1 MAVLTPG
8 GADAPPP
15 SDGRPGTGR
24 STHGAGRRAPVP
36 PGSGPARQRVLLVSR
51 DDELDSLLA
60 RRRVAAHL
68 GGLAVTTEA
77 SAGGPPDAALVCDDE
92 AATERLLALGV
103 PVVHLFSGEPSGER
117 GAGRPGA
124 VGRAVRWLHRPGWLP
139 APGPPGPGVRA
150 TGTLA
155 PVRTARDRG
164 RAGALLLLS
173 LWGVPDGEAR
183 AFADGPLQA
192 LVRAAADRAGHC
204 DVVCDTGLAAVRSAL
219 RGLGASGE
227 VRSSRAA
234 DVDVD
239 ALHAAGEVFL
249 ASPTLAAVGL
259 ARARIAPVCFLPPLG
274 EAQRALAERVRRVV
288 SVPVADGS
296 GRSPLPE
303 PPRADALWSAVESTA
318 DDLRGAQR
326 IARSVRQLSLAP
338 P

>member
-1 MAVLTPG
+1 MAVLTP
-8 GADAPPP
+8 
-15 SDGRPGTGR
+15 RT
-24 STHGAGRRAPVP
+24 PVP

-51 DDELDSLLA
+51 DDALDSLLA

-68 GGLAVTTEA
+68 GELSVTTEA
-77 SAGGPPDAALVCDDE
+77 STGGPPDAALVCDDE

-103 PVVHLFSGEPSGER
+103 PVVHLFSGEYPGGPSSAHTGDR
-117 GAGRPGA
+117 SGDHGPGRPGVA
-124 VGRAVRWLHRPGWLP
+124 GPAVRWLHRPGWLP

-155 PVRTARDRG
+155 PVRTARDRN

-183 AFADGPLQA
+183 AFTDGPLQE
-192 LVRAAADRAGHC
+192 LVRAATRRAGHC
-204 DVVCDTGLAAVRSAL
+204 DVVCDTGLAVVRSAL
-219 RGLGASGE
+219 RGPGTPGD
-227 VRSSRAA
+227 VRLSRAA

-239 ALHAAGEVFL
+239 ALHAAREVFL

-259 ARARIAPVCFLPPLG
+259 ARARNAPVCFLPPLG
-274 EAQRALAERVRRVV
+274 EAQRALAGRVRRVV
-288 SVPVADGS
+288 SVPVAG
-296 GRSPLPE
+296 GRGLLPE
-303 PPRADALWSAVESTA
+303 PPPADALWRAAESTA

>member
-15 SDGRPGTGR
+15 SGSRPGAGR
-24 STHGAGRRAPVP
+24 STHGAGRRAAVP

-68 GGLAVTTEA
+68 GELAVTTEA
-77 SAGGPPDAALVCDDE
+77 SAGAPPDAALVCDDE

-103 PVVHLFSGEPSGER
+103 PVVHLFSGERDP
-117 GAGRPGA
+117 GRPGA
-124 VGRAVRWLHRPGWLP
+124 AGRAVRWLHRPGWLP

-150 TGTLA
+150 AGTLA
-155 PVRTARDRG
+155 PARTARDRS
-164 RAGALLLLS
+164 RTGALLLLS
-173 LWGVPDGEAR
+173 LWGVPGGEAR
-183 AFADGPLQA
+183 AFTDGPLQA
-192 LVRAAADRAGHC
+192 LVRAATDRAGHC

-219 RGLGASGE
+219 RGLGAPGE
-227 VRSSRAA
+227 ARLSRAA

-259 ARARIAPVCFLPPLG
+259 ARARHAPVCFLPPLG
-274 EAQRALAERVRRVV
+274 EAQRALAGRVSRVV
-288 SVPVADGS
+288 PVPVADGR
-296 GRSPLPE
+296 GPLPE
-303 PPRADALWSAVESTA
+303 PPPPEALWRAAEPAA